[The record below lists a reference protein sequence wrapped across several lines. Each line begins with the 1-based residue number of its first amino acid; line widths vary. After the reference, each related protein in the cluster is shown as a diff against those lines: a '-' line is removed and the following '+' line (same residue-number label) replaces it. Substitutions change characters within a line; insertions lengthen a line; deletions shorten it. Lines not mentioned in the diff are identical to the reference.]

1 MGMTVPQVLV
11 EAGADLS
18 VRDNFGETPRQVIKQ
33 MSSKSLEAAA
43 MLRFL
48 DDHASGRTYARDR
61 PCSCA
66 ACGKEPSATGKRL
79 QVCAGCRSV
88 SYCSKQCQRE
98 HWKNGH
104 KAECERLRHPQRVR
118 AARANGRKKK

>member
-1 MGMTVPQVLV
+1 MTVPQVLV

-18 VRDNFGETPRQVIKQ
+18 VRDSYGSTPRHVIKR
-33 MSSKSLEAAA
+33 MSSKSMEAAA
-43 MLRFL
+43 MLRIL
-48 DDHASGRTYARDR
+48 DDHASGRTPAQDF
-61 PCSCA
+61 CSCG

-104 KAECERLRHPQRVR
+104 KAECERLHAARVQ
-118 AARANGRKKK
+118 ARANGRKKK